1 MGLSVAEILL
11 LCLSHMFLLYP
22 ARKVLKDGESPQ
34 LNLPKKSILTKLSKP
49 RSTASIGKR
58 ENANVCVDKLS
69 PVTRV

>member
-1 MGLSVAEILL
+1 
-11 LCLSHMFLLYP
+11 MFLLDP
-22 ARKVLKDGESPQ
+22 SKKVLKEGESPQ

-69 PVTRV
+69 AVTRV